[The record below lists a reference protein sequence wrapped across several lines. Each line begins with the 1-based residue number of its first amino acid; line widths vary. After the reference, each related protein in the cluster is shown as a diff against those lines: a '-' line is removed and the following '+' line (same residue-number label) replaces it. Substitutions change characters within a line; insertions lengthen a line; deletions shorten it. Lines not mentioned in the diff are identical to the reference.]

1 MSMVVGGVAGVVGWL
16 AAMPVASRFVVR
28 RRRDVVIWATL
39 SSVSSA
45 LACHSRGINWIG
57 AASIVLVVGFMVLA
71 EIDVKCRRLPREISY
86 PIAAI
91 VLLLVA
97 VSALSRGDA
106 HLLVEAL
113 IGVAVAT
120 SSMFVLYVL
129 SRGGLGDGDVRLAPA
144 LGTTAAFGGVS
155 TLWVTMIVSF
165 VSAGIFVAMGLA
177 LGRMSRSSAI
187 PFGPFLIGG
196 SIVAILVS

>member
-16 AAMPVASRFVVR
+16 AAMPLASRFVVR
-28 RRRDVVIWATL
+28 RRRDVAIWATL

-45 LACHSRGINWIG
+45 LACRSWGVSWLG
-57 AASIVLVVGFMVLA
+57 AVSIVLVVGFMVLA
-71 EIDVKCRRLPREISY
+71 EIDVKCRKLPREVSY
-86 PIAAI
+86 PLAAI
-91 VLLLVA
+91 ALLLVA

-113 IGVAVAT
+113 IGVVVAT
-120 SSMFVLYVL
+120 SSMSVLYVL

-144 LGTTAAFGGVS
+144 IGTTAAFGGVS
-155 TLWVTMIVSF
+155 TLWVTM
-165 VSAGIFVAMGLA
+165 FVAFVAAGVFVLMGLA
-177 LGRMSRSSAI
+177 LGRMNRSSAI